1 MDVPPEIAFR
11 GVEPTDTLKERIL
24 DGIDDLEEVHDRLV
38 SCRVMVED
46 TTPGRSS
53 GKIYRVRL
61 DIGVPNRTVVVDFKP
76 DGGNEIRDVY
86 QAVKQAFDIGRRR
99 LDQIRERDRDR
110 SHGRDLPPHGRVI
123 KLLTTD
129 TGTQYGFLLSGDGRE
144 IYFHENAVADA
155 DYEDLEVGT
164 EVRFTERRGDEG
176 PQASAV
182 TPLDSAEVGPRQES
196 SVPLRSPESGD

>member
-11 GVEPTDTLKERIL
+11 RVEPTDALKDRVL
-24 DGIDDLEEVHDRLV
+24 DGIADLEEVHERLV

-53 GKIYRVRL
+53 GKIFRVRL

-76 DGGNEIRDVY
+76 DGGDEVRDVQ
-86 QAVKQAFDIGRRR
+86 QAIKQAFDIGRRR
-99 LDQIRERDRDR
+99 LDQLRDRDR
-110 SHGRDLPPHGRVI
+110 ERSMGRDLPPHGRVI

-129 TGTQYGFLLSGDGRE
+129 TGDRYGFLLSRDGRE

-155 DYEDLEVGT
+155 DYDDLEVGT
-164 EVRFTERRGDEG
+164 EVRYTERRGDEG

-182 TPLDSAEVGPRQES
+182 IPLDPAEVGPRQQD
-196 SVPLRSPESGD
+196 SVPLRSPDTGD